1 MASIWNDIEIGYK
14 GKTYK
19 VRPSLNFINQ
29 LEQGRGNSITMLY
42 YRLSQGD
49 LPTGKACEV
58 IALVINFADPDRKEP
73 VTAEDVLEETGG
85 VGPVIMAL
93 LQTILMACLPEQK
106 ENKTTAAAKKKSG
119 KKAVPSTKRTGRKS
133 TA

>member
-42 YRLSQGD
+42 YRLTQGD
-49 LPTGKACEV
+49 LPTGRACEV

-85 VGPVIMAL
+85 VGTNIMAL
-93 LQTILMACLPEQK
+93 LQTILLACLPEQK
-106 ENKTTAAAKKKSG
+106 ETPTTTAAKKKPK
-119 KKAVPSTKRTGRKS
+119 KKAGTSTRPTGRRS
-133 TA
+133 TG